1 MQLSRCPHSQQGI
14 ILERGKIIKAS
25 SISPCSFVLLQP
37 GLMGLLSSA
46 QTHPLFLIGHK
57 SKPQNNPS
65 FSLGP
70 REIFILSPHRPPCC
84 PLSGDGRR
92 NQSMAST
99 HAEPQLLRAGGGGG
113 KQLMQQEG
121 RKEPSVPVD
130 AAGGQNEGTPVA
142 VPQLAWLRPS
152 CCHPAVLHGDGD
164 RREGIRHPDLAS
176 HRAAGGTLLCLSFPT
191 ALRAACSALLLLMCH
206 RDSDAEN
213 TSGPGLQPPCP
224 PPPPPEGPLCSP
236 TVSEQRC

>member
-1 MQLSRCPHSQQGI
+1 M
-14 ILERGKIIKAS
+14 KY
-25 SISPCSFVLLQP
+25 
-37 GLMGLLSSA
+37 
-46 QTHPLFLIGHK
+46 
-57 SKPQNNPS
+57 S
-65 FSLGP
+65 FSPPTGLHAVPSLGMEGGTN
-70 REIFILSPHRPPCC
+70 RWHRPMRSRSCC
-84 PLSGDGRR
+84 G
-92 NQSMAST
+92 Q
-99 HAEPQLLRAGGGGG
+99 GGGGG